1 MASSMHFKMFNI
13 RQNLLVLRNIITVFS
28 LAFVLSLIN
37 FSNSANTALA
47 VSSYLEKT
55 DYTLTNQSNG
65 DFENQKYKD
74 VLSKILDVCAKQKM
88 ACGIHVVQ
96 PDTQMLNRRISEG
109 YTFIAYGV
117 DTVFLNHGA
126 TAPK

>member
-1 MASSMHFKMFNI
+1 MQEAQESLVIAQIEHIDAVNNLDLIVKVEGLDAIMVGPYDLSAS
-13 RQNLLVLRNIITVFS
+13 LGVT
-28 LAFVLSLIN
+28 
-37 FSNSANTALA
+37 
-47 VSSYLEKT
+47 
-55 DYTLTNQSNG
+55 G

-74 VLSKILDVCAKQKM
+74 VLNKILDVCAKQKM

-96 PDTQMLNRRISEG
+96 PDTQMLDRRISEG

>member
-1 MASSMHFKMFNI
+1 YDLSAS
-13 RQNLLVLRNIITVFS
+13 LGVT
-28 LAFVLSLIN
+28 
-37 FSNSANTALA
+37 
-47 VSSYLEKT
+47 
-55 DYTLTNQSNG
+55 G

-96 PDTQMLNRRISEG
+96 PDTQMLDRRISEG